1 MSANASAKPTARATG
16 RTARTKG
23 VSMLPTELDDVSTV
37 EELTGV
43 GFSEVYHRHFAPQM
57 KAAAELL
64 REASESGMELNRGLL
79 RDVWHVD
86 LTQAQLRSI
95 YTAESEVLLGD

>member
-1 MSANASAKPTARATG
+1 MNAKAPAKPTARATG

-23 VSMLPTELDDVSTV
+23 VSMLPAELDDVSTV

-57 KAAAELL
+57 KSAAELL

-86 LTQAQLRSI
+86 LTHDQLRAI
-95 YTAESEVLLGD
+95 YSAQSEVLLGD